1 MSAPALDPVLTP
13 SGNPSGS
20 PSGKRSGKAAP
31 PPPTTPARFDTALGW
46 SDKPGAGLALR
57 IVLCALAL
65 LIFAA
70 PFVTI
75 FAGAFSNHAS
85 GSSLSFLPHDSTML
99 NFKVA
104 GERGIWDYFTNSL
117 VIAGGGLLLQ
127 LAVSVLA
134 AYALARH
141 RFRGQALILTL
152 FMLTMMLPEEVIA
165 IPLSL
170 VLGHVPVLGIDLKG
184 TAWAVILPLGAWGFS
199 IMLLTEFMKDIP
211 TEIEEAA
218 RLDGVGEL
226 RMLWQVVLPLCKP
239 ALGVAGVLG
248 FIMIWDQ
255 YLLPLIAAKDPTDYT
270 VTVALSILRTDPEVG
285 SGVVLAGAVIALVP
299 SLVVYLL
306 LQRSLVT
313 GIAAGATKG

>member
-1 MSAPALDPVLTP
+1 MSAPVIDPVRP
-13 SGNPSGS
+13 
-20 PSGKRSGKAAP
+20 AAP
-31 PPPTTPARFDTALGW
+31 DTPAGRSPTSKRTTPARFDTALGW
-46 SDKPGAGLALR
+46 NDRPGLAWALR
-57 IVLCALAL
+57 ILLCLIALAV
-65 LIFAA
+65 FAA
-70 PFVTI
+70 PFLTI
-75 FAGAFSNHAS
+75 FSGAFTTNPS
-85 GSSLSFLPHDSTML
+85 GSSLSFLPHDSTL
-99 NFKVA
+99 SNFTVA
-104 GERGIWDYFTNSL
+104 GERGIWDYLGNSL

-127 LAVSVLA
+127 LVVCTLA

-141 RFRGQALILTL
+141 RFRGQALIMML
-152 FMLTMMLPEEVIA
+152 FMMTLMLPEEVIA

-170 VLGHVPVLGIDLKG
+170 VLGDVPVVHLDLKG
-184 TAWAVILPLGAWGFS
+184 TVWGVILPLGAWGFS
-199 IMLLTEFMKDIP
+199 VMMLTEFMRDIP
-211 TEIEEAA
+211 VEIEEAA

-226 RMLWQVVLPLCKP
+226 RLLWQIVLPLCKP

-285 SGVVLAGAVIALVP
+285 SGVVLAGAVIALIP
-299 SLVVYLL
+299 SLIVYLL

>member
-1 MSAPALDPVLTP
+1 MSAPAIDPVRP
-13 SGNPSGS
+13 
-20 PSGKRSGKAAP
+20 AAP
-31 PPPTTPARFDTALGW
+31 DTPAGRSTSARRATPARFDTALGW
-46 SDKPGAGLALR
+46 NDRPGPAWALR
-57 IVLCALAL
+57 VLLCL
-65 LIFAA
+65 LTLGIFAA
-70 PFVTI
+70 PFLTI
-75 FAGAFSNHAS
+75 FSGAFTTNPS
-85 GSSLSFLPHDSTML
+85 GSSLSFLPHDSTL
-99 NFKVA
+99 ANFTVA
-104 GERGIWDYFTNSL
+104 GERGIWDYLGNSL

-127 LAVSVLA
+127 LVVCTLA

-141 RFRGQALILTL
+141 RFRGQALIMML
-152 FMLTMMLPEEVIA
+152 FMMTLMLPEEVIA

-170 VLGHVPVLGIDLKG
+170 VLGDVPVVHLDLKG
-184 TAWAVILPLGAWGFS
+184 TVWGVILPLGAWGFS
-199 IMLLTEFMKDIP
+199 VMMLTEFMRDIP

-226 RMLWQVVLPLCKP
+226 RMLWQIVLPLCKP

-285 SGVVLAGAVIALVP
+285 SGVVLAGAVIALIP
-299 SLVVYLL
+299 SLIVYLL

>member
-1 MSAPALDPVLTP
+1 MSAPAIDPVRP
-13 SGNPSGS
+13 
-20 PSGKRSGKAAP
+20 AAP
-31 PPPTTPARFDTALGW
+31 DTPAGRTTKAQRTTPARFDTALGW
-46 SDKPGAGLALR
+46 NDRPGLAWALR
-57 IVLCALAL
+57 VLLCLIALAV
-65 LIFAA
+65 FAA
-70 PFVTI
+70 PFLTI
-75 FAGAFSNHAS
+75 FSGAFTTNPS
-85 GSSLSFLPHDSTML
+85 GSSLSFLPHDSTLL
-99 NFKVA
+99 NFRVA
-104 GERGIWDYFTNSL
+104 GERGIWDYLGNSL

-127 LAVSVLA
+127 LVVCTLA

-141 RFRGQALILTL
+141 RFRGQALIMML
-152 FMLTMMLPEEVIA
+152 FMMTLMLPEEVIA

-170 VLGHVPVLGIDLKG
+170 VLGDVPVVHLDLKG
-184 TAWAVILPLGAWGFS
+184 TVWGVILPLGAWGFS
-199 IMLLTEFMKDIP
+199 VMMLTEFMRDIP

-226 RMLWQVVLPLCKP
+226 RMLWQIILPLCKP

-255 YLLPLIAAKDPTDYT
+255 YLLPLIASKDPTDYT

-285 SGVVLAGAVIALVP
+285 SGVVLAGAVIALIP
-299 SLVVYLL
+299 SLIVYLL

>member
-1 MSAPALDPVLTP
+1 MSAPVIDSVRP
-13 SGNPSGS
+13 
-20 PSGKRSGKAAP
+20 AAP
-31 PPPTTPARFDTALGW
+31 DTPAGRTTKDQRTTPARFDTALGW
-46 SDKPGAGLALR
+46 NDKPGLAWGLR
-57 IVLCALAL
+57 VLLCLIALAV
-65 LIFAA
+65 FAA
-70 PFVTI
+70 PFLTI
-75 FAGAFSNHAS
+75 FSGAFTTHPS
-85 GSSLSFLPHDSTML
+85 GSSLSFLPHDTTLS

-104 GERGIWDYFTNSL
+104 AAQGMWDYLGNSL

-127 LAVSVLA
+127 LVVCTLA

-141 RFRGQALILTL
+141 RFRGQALIMML
-152 FMLTMMLPEEVIA
+152 FMMTLMLPEEVIA

-170 VLGHVPVLGIDLKG
+170 VLGDVPVLHLDLKG
-184 TAWAVILPLGAWGFS
+184 TVWGVILPLGAWGFS
-199 IMLLTEFMKDIP
+199 VMMLTEFMRDIP
-211 TEIEEAA
+211 DEIEEAA

-226 RMLWQVVLPLCKP
+226 RMLWQIVLPLCRP

-270 VTVALSILRTDPEVG
+270 VTVALATLRTDPVVG
-285 SGVVLAGAVIALVP
+285 SGVVLAGAVIALIP
-299 SLVVYLL
+299 SLIVYLL

>member
-1 MSAPALDPVLTP
+1 MSAPALEPVRTP
-13 SGNPSGS
+13 SDEVS
-20 PSGKRSGKAAP
+20 AP
-31 PPPTTPARFDTALGW
+31 TAERNRRQARTTPARFDTALGW
-46 SDKPGAGLALR
+46 SDRPGLAWALR
-57 IVLCALAL
+57 ILLCAIAL
-65 LIFAA
+65 GIFAA
-70 PFVTI
+70 PFLTI
-75 FAGAFSNHAS
+75 FSGALSTRPS
-85 GSSLSFLPHDSTML
+85 GSSLSFLPHDTTL
-99 NFKVA
+99 ANLRLA

-127 LAVSVLA
+127 LVVCTLA

-141 RFRGQALILTL
+141 RFRGQALVLTL

-170 VLGHVPVLGIDLKG
+170 VLGHVPVVGLDLKG
-184 TAWAVILPLGAWGFS
+184 TVWGVILPLGAWGFS
-199 IMLLTEFMKDIP
+199 VMLLTEFMKDIP
-211 TEIEEAA
+211 DEIEEAA

-285 SGVVLAGAVIALVP
+285 SGIVLAGAVIALVP

>member
-1 MSAPALDPVLTP
+1 MSAPVIDPVRP
-13 SGNPSGS
+13 
-20 PSGKRSGKAAP
+20 AAP
-31 PPPTTPARFDTALGW
+31 DTPAGRTAKERRTTPARFDTALGW
-46 SDKPGAGLALR
+46 NDKPGLAWGLR
-57 IVLCALAL
+57 VLLCVIALA
-65 LIFAA
+65 IFAA
-70 PFVTI
+70 PFLTI
-75 FAGAFSNHAS
+75 FSGAFTTNPS
-85 GSSLSFLPHDSTML
+85 GSSLSFLPHDNTLS
-99 NFKVA
+99 NFTVA
-104 GERGIWDYFTNSL
+104 GERGIWDYLGNSL

-127 LAVSVLA
+127 LVVCTLA

-141 RFRGQALILTL
+141 RFRGQALIMML
-152 FMLTMMLPEEVIA
+152 FMMTLMLPEEVIA

-170 VLGHVPVLGIDLKG
+170 VLGDVPVVHLDLKG
-184 TAWAVILPLGAWGFS
+184 TVWGVILPLGAWGFS
-199 IMLLTEFMKDIP
+199 VMMLTEFMRDIP
-211 TEIEEAA
+211 AEIEEAA

-226 RMLWQVVLPLCKP
+226 RMLWQIILPLCKP

-285 SGVVLAGAVIALVP
+285 SGVVLAGAVIALIP
-299 SLVVYLL
+299 SLIVYLL

>member
-1 MSAPALDPVLTP
+1 MSAPVIDPVRP
-13 SGNPSGS
+13 
-20 PSGKRSGKAAP
+20 AAP
-31 PPPTTPARFDTALGW
+31 GIPADRSSKAQRTTPARFDTALGW
-46 SDKPGAGLALR
+46 NDKPGVAWTLR
-57 IVLCALAL
+57 VLLCLTALAV
-65 LIFAA
+65 FAA
-70 PFVTI
+70 PFLTI
-75 FAGAFSNHAS
+75 FSGAFTTNPS
-85 GSSLSFLPHDSTML
+85 GSSLSFLPHDSTLL
-99 NFKVA
+99 NFEVA
-104 GERGIWDYFTNSL
+104 GERGIWDYLGNSL

-127 LAVSVLA
+127 LVVCTLA

-141 RFRGQALILTL
+141 RFRGQALIMML
-152 FMLTMMLPEEVIA
+152 FMMTLMLPEEVIA

-170 VLGHVPVLGIDLKG
+170 VLGDVPLVHLDLKG
-184 TAWAVILPLGAWGFS
+184 TVWGVILPLGAWGFS
-199 IMLLTEFMKDIP
+199 VMMLTEFMRDIP

-226 RMLWQVVLPLCKP
+226 RMLWQIILPLCKP

-270 VTVALSILRTDPEVG
+270 VTVALSVLRTDPEVG

-299 SLVVYLL
+299 SLIVYLL

-313 GIAAGATKG
+313 GISAGATKG

>member
-1 MSAPALDPVLTP
+1 MSAPVIDSVRPTAADTP
-13 SGNPSGS
+13 AGRGTR
-20 PSGKRSGKAAP
+20 GHRS
-31 PPPTTPARFDTALGW
+31 TPARFDTALGW
-46 SDKPGAGLALR
+46 DDRPGLAWGLR
-57 IVLCALAL
+57 VLLCVIALAV
-65 LIFAA
+65 FAA
-70 PFVTI
+70 PFLTI
-75 FAGAFSNHAS
+75 FSGAFTTHPS
-85 GSSLSFLPHDSTML
+85 GSSLSFLPHGTTLS

-104 GERGIWDYFTNSL
+104 AAQGMWDYLGNSL

-127 LAVSVLA
+127 LVVCTLA

-141 RFRGQALILTL
+141 RFRGQALIMML
-152 FMLTMMLPEEVIA
+152 FMMTLMLPEEVIA

-170 VLGHVPVLGIDLKG
+170 VLGDVPVLHLDLKG
-184 TAWAVILPLGAWGFS
+184 TVWGVILPLGAWGFS
-199 IMLLTEFMKDIP
+199 VMMMTEFMRDIP
-211 TEIEEAA
+211 DEIEEAA

-226 RMLWQVVLPLCKP
+226 RMLWQIVLPLCRP

-270 VTVALSILRTDPEVG
+270 VTVALATLRTDPVVG
-285 SGVVLAGAVIALVP
+285 SGVVLAGAVIALIP
-299 SLVVYLL
+299 SLIVYLL

>member
-1 MSAPALDPVLTP
+1 MSAPVIDPVSAPQAPARGRTA
-13 SGNPSGS
+13 
-20 PSGKRSGKAAP
+20 KAAR
-31 PPPTTPARFDTALGW
+31 TTPARFDTALGW
-46 SDKPGAGLALR
+46 NDRPGVAWALR
-57 IVLCALAL
+57 ILLCLIALGV
-65 LIFAA
+65 FAA
-70 PFVTI
+70 PFLTI
-75 FAGAFSNHAS
+75 FAGAFSKNPS
-85 GSSLSFLPHDSTML
+85 GSDLSFLPHHPTLL

-104 GERGIWDYFTNSL
+104 NERSIWDYFTNSL
-117 VIAGGGLLLQ
+117 VIAGGALLLQ

-141 RFRGQALILTL
+141 KFRGQALVLTL

-184 TAWAVILPLGAWGFS
+184 TAFGVILPLGAWGFS

-211 TEIEEAA
+211 IEIEEAA
-218 RLDGVGEL
+218 RLDGVGEF

-248 FIMIWDQ
+248 FVMIWDQ
-255 YLLPLIAAKDPTDYT
+255 YLLPLIASKDPSDYT
-270 VTVALSILRTDPEVG
+270 VTVALSVLRTDPEVG
-285 SGVVLAGAVIALVP
+285 SGVLLAGAVIALVP
-299 SLVVYLL
+299 SLIVYLL

>member
-1 MSAPALDPVLTP
+1 MSAPAIDPVSAP
-13 SGNPSGS
+13 QAPA
-20 PSGKRSGKAAP
+20 RSRTARAAR
-31 PPPTTPARFDTALGW
+31 TTPARFDTALGW
-46 SDKPGAGLALR
+46 SDRPGVAWALR
-57 IVLCALAL
+57 VLLCLIALGV
-65 LIFAA
+65 FAA
-70 PFVTI
+70 PFLTI
-75 FAGAFSNHAS
+75 FAGAFSKNPS
-85 GSSLSFLPHDSTML
+85 GSDLSFLPHHPTLL

-104 GERGIWDYFTNSL
+104 NERSIWDYFTNSL
-117 VIAGGGLLLQ
+117 VIAGGALLLQ

-141 RFRGQALILTL
+141 RFRGQALVLTL

-170 VLGHVPVLGIDLKG
+170 VLGHVPVLGLDLKG
-184 TAWAVILPLGAWGFS
+184 TAFGVILPLGAWGFS

-211 TEIEEAA
+211 VEIEEAA
-218 RLDGVGEL
+218 RLDGVGEF

-248 FIMIWDQ
+248 FVMIWDQ
-255 YLLPLIAAKDPTDYT
+255 YLLPLIASKDPTDYT
-270 VTVALSILRTDPEVG
+270 VTVALSVLRTDPEVG
-285 SGVVLAGAVIALVP
+285 SGVLLAGAVIALVP
-299 SLVVYLL
+299 SLIVYLL

>member
-1 MSAPALDPVLTP
+1 MSAPVIDPVRPVAPDTP
-13 SGNPSGS
+13 AG
-20 PSGKRSGKAAP
+20 RTTKAQR
-31 PPPTTPARFDTALGW
+31 TTPARFDTALGW
-46 SDKPGAGLALR
+46 NDRPGLAWGLR
-57 IVLCALAL
+57 ILLCVIALA
-65 LIFAA
+65 IFAA
-70 PFVTI
+70 PFLTI
-75 FAGAFSNHAS
+75 FSGAFTTNPS
-85 GSSLSFLPHDSTML
+85 GSSLSFLPHDSTL
-99 NFKVA
+99 SNFSVA
-104 GERGIWDYFTNSL
+104 GERGIWDYLGNSL

-127 LAVSVLA
+127 LVVCTLA

-141 RFRGQALILTL
+141 RFRGQALIMML
-152 FMLTMMLPEEVIA
+152 FMMTLMLPEEVIA

-170 VLGHVPVLGIDLKG
+170 VLGDVPVVHVDLKG
-184 TAWAVILPLGAWGFS
+184 TVWGVILPLGAWGFS
-199 IMLLTEFMKDIP
+199 VMMLTEFMRDIP

-226 RMLWQVVLPLCKP
+226 RMLWQIVLPLCRP

-255 YLLPLIAAKDPTDYT
+255 YLLPLIASKDPTDYT

-285 SGVVLAGAVIALVP
+285 SGVVLAGAVIALIP
-299 SLVVYLL
+299 SLIVYLL

>member
-1 MSAPALDPVLTP
+1 MSAPVIDPVRPTTAK
-13 SGNPSGS
+13 S
-20 PSGKRSGKAAP
+20 PTRRAARP
-31 PPPTTPARFDTALGW
+31 QRTTPARFDTALGW
-46 SDKPGAGLALR
+46 SDKPGLSWALR
-57 IVLCALAL
+57 ILLCAIAL
-65 LIFAA
+65 GVFAA
-70 PFVTI
+70 PFLTI
-75 FAGAFSNHAS
+75 FSGAFTTNPS
-85 GSSLSFLPHDSTML
+85 GSSLSFLPHDSTLL

-104 GERGIWDYFTNSL
+104 GERGIWDYLGNSL

-127 LAVSVLA
+127 LVVCTLA

-141 RFRGQALILTL
+141 RFRGQALIMML
-152 FMLTMMLPEEVIA
+152 FMMTLMLPEEVIA

-170 VLGHVPVLGIDLKG
+170 VLGDVPVIHLDLKG
-184 TAWAVILPLGAWGFS
+184 TVWGVILPLGAWGFS
-199 IMLLTEFMKDIP
+199 VMMLTEFMKDIP

-270 VTVALSILRTDPEVG
+270 VTVALSVLRTDPEVG
-285 SGVVLAGAVIALVP
+285 SGVVLAGAVIALIP
-299 SLVVYLL
+299 SLIVYLL

>member
-1 MSAPALDPVLTP
+1 MSAPVIDSVRP
-13 SGNPSGS
+13 
-20 PSGKRSGKAAP
+20 AAP
-31 PPPTTPARFDTALGW
+31 DTPAGRTTKDQRTTPARFDTALGW
-46 SDKPGAGLALR
+46 NDKPGLAWGLR
-57 IVLCALAL
+57 VLLCLIALAV
-65 LIFAA
+65 FAA
-70 PFVTI
+70 PFLTI
-75 FAGAFSNHAS
+75 FSGAFTTHPS
-85 GSSLSFLPHDSTML
+85 GSSLSFLPHDTTLS

-104 GERGIWDYFTNSL
+104 AAQGMWDYLGNSL

-127 LAVSVLA
+127 LVVCTLA

-141 RFRGQALILTL
+141 RFRGQALIMML
-152 FMLTMMLPEEVIA
+152 FMMTLMLPEEVIA

-170 VLGHVPVLGIDLKG
+170 VLGDVPVLHLDLKG
-184 TAWAVILPLGAWGFS
+184 TVWGVILPLGAWGFS
-199 IMLLTEFMKDIP
+199 VMMLTEFMRDIP
-211 TEIEEAA
+211 DEIEEAA

-226 RMLWQVVLPLCKP
+226 RMLWQIILPLCRP

-270 VTVALSILRTDPEVG
+270 VTVALATLRTDPVVG
-285 SGVVLAGAVIALVP
+285 SGVVLAGAVIALIP
-299 SLVVYLL
+299 SLIVYLL

>member
-1 MSAPALDPVLTP
+1 MSAPAIDPVRTP
-13 SGNPSGS
+13 VPAS
-20 PSGKRSGKAAP
+20 PTRTSAGKRR
-31 PPPTTPARFDTALGW
+31 TTPARFDTALGW
-46 SDKPGAGLALR
+46 SDRPGPAWALR
-57 IVLCALAL
+57 ILLCLLAL
-65 LIFAA
+65 GVFAA
-70 PFVTI
+70 PFLTI
-75 FAGAFSNHAS
+75 FSGSFSEKAS
-85 GSSLSFLPHDSTML
+85 GSTLSFLPHRPTLL
-99 NFKVA
+99 NFQVA
-104 GERGIWDYFTNSL
+104 GDRGIWDYFGNSL

-127 LAVSVLA
+127 LTVCTLA

-141 RFRGQALILTL
+141 RFRGQALVLTL

-170 VLGHVPVLGIDLKG
+170 VLGHVPVVGVDLKG
-184 TAWAVILPLGAWGFS
+184 TVWGVILPLGAWGFS
-199 IMLLTEFMKDIP
+199 VMLLTEFMKDIP

-218 RLDGVGEL
+218 RIDGVGEL

-299 SLVVYLL
+299 SLIVYLL

>member
-1 MSAPALDPVLTP
+1 MSAPVIDPVRPTAPDTP
-13 SGNPSGS
+13 AGRGT
-20 PSGKRSGKAAP
+20 KAQR
-31 PPPTTPARFDTALGW
+31 TTPARFDTALGW
-46 SDKPGAGLALR
+46 NDKPSLAWALR
-57 IVLCALAL
+57 ILLCLIALAV
-65 LIFAA
+65 FAA
-70 PFVTI
+70 PFLTI
-75 FAGAFSNHAS
+75 FSGAFTPNPS
-85 GSSLSFLPHDSTML
+85 GSSLSFLPHDSTLL
-99 NFKVA
+99 NFEVA
-104 GERGIWDYFTNSL
+104 GERGIWDYLGNSL

-127 LAVSVLA
+127 LVVCTLA

-141 RFRGQALILTL
+141 RFRGQALIMML
-152 FMLTMMLPEEVIA
+152 FMMTLMLPEEVIA

-170 VLGHVPVLGIDLKG
+170 VLGDVPVVHLDLKG
-184 TAWAVILPLGAWGFS
+184 TVWGVILPLGAWGFS
-199 IMLLTEFMKDIP
+199 VMMLTEFMRDIP
-211 TEIEEAA
+211 DEIEEAA

-285 SGVVLAGAVIALVP
+285 SGVVLAGAVIALIP
-299 SLVVYLL
+299 SLIVYLL
-306 LQRSLVT
+306 LQRSLVS

>member
-1 MSAPALDPVLTP
+1 MSAPVIDPVRP
-13 SGNPSGS
+13 
-20 PSGKRSGKAAP
+20 AAP
-31 PPPTTPARFDTALGW
+31 GIPADRSSKAQRTTPARFDTALGW
-46 SDKPGAGLALR
+46 NDRPGVAWTLR
-57 IVLCALAL
+57 VLLCLTALAV
-65 LIFAA
+65 FAA
-70 PFVTI
+70 PFLTI
-75 FAGAFSNHAS
+75 FSGAFTTNPS
-85 GSSLSFLPHDSTML
+85 GSSLSFLPHDSTLL
-99 NFKVA
+99 NFEVA
-104 GERGIWDYFTNSL
+104 GERGIWDYLGNSL

-127 LAVSVLA
+127 LVVCTLA

-141 RFRGQALILTL
+141 RFRGQALIMML
-152 FMLTMMLPEEVIA
+152 FMMTLMLPEEVIA

-170 VLGHVPVLGIDLKG
+170 VLGDVPLVHLDLKG
-184 TAWAVILPLGAWGFS
+184 TVWGVILPLGAWGFS
-199 IMLLTEFMKDIP
+199 VMMLTEFMRDIP

-226 RMLWQVVLPLCKP
+226 RMLWQIILPLCKP

-270 VTVALSILRTDPEVG
+270 VTVALSVLRTDPEVG

-299 SLVVYLL
+299 SLIVYLL

-313 GIAAGATKG
+313 GISAGATKG

>member
-1 MSAPALDPVLTP
+1 MSAPVIDPVRP
-13 SGNPSGS
+13 
-20 PSGKRSGKAAP
+20 AAP
-31 PPPTTPARFDTALGW
+31 GIPADRSSKAQRTTPARFDTALGW
-46 SDKPGAGLALR
+46 NDRPGVAWTLR
-57 IVLCALAL
+57 VLLCLTALAV
-65 LIFAA
+65 FAA
-70 PFVTI
+70 PFLTI
-75 FAGAFSNHAS
+75 FSGAFTTNPS
-85 GSSLSFLPHDSTML
+85 GSSLSFLPHDSTLL
-99 NFKVA
+99 NFEVA
-104 GERGIWDYFTNSL
+104 GERGIWDYLGNSL

-127 LAVSVLA
+127 LVVCTLA

-141 RFRGQALILTL
+141 RFRGQALIMML
-152 FMLTMMLPEEVIA
+152 FMMTLMLPEEVIA

-170 VLGHVPVLGIDLKG
+170 VLGDVPLVHLDLKG
-184 TAWAVILPLGAWGFS
+184 TVWGVILPLGAWGFS
-199 IMLLTEFMKDIP
+199 VMMLTEFMRDIP

-226 RMLWQVVLPLCKP
+226 RMLWQIILPLCKP

-285 SGVVLAGAVIALVP
+285 SGVVLAGAVIALIP
-299 SLVVYLL
+299 SLIVYLL

>member
-1 MSAPALDPVLTP
+1 MSAPALDPVRIP
-13 SGNPSGS
+13 SDEVSASAARGSG
-20 PSGKRSGKAAP
+20 RQAR
-31 PPPTTPARFDTALGW
+31 TTPARFDTALGW
-46 SDKPGAGLALR
+46 SDRPGLALALR
-57 IVLCALAL
+57 VLLCVIALA
-65 LIFAA
+65 IFAA
-70 PFVTI
+70 PFLTI
-75 FAGAFSNHAS
+75 ASGAFSTNPS
-85 GSSLSFLPHDSTML
+85 GSSLSFLPHHPTLL
-99 NFKVA
+99 NIRVA

-127 LAVSVLA
+127 LVVSVFA

-170 VLGHVPVLGIDLKG
+170 VLGHVPVVGLDLKG
-184 TAWAVILPLGAWGFS
+184 TVFAVILPLGAWGFS

-218 RLDGVGEL
+218 RIDGVGEFRL
-226 RMLWQVVLPLCKP
+226 LWQVILPLCKP

-248 FIMIWDQ
+248 FVMIWDQ

-285 SGVVLAGAVIALVP
+285 SGVVPAGAVIALIP
-299 SLVVYLL
+299 SLIVYLL

>member
-1 MSAPALDPVLTP
+1 MSAPVIDPVRP
-13 SGNPSGS
+13 
-20 PSGKRSGKAAP
+20 AAP
-31 PPPTTPARFDTALGW
+31 DTPAGRSTKAQRTTPARFDTALGW
-46 SDKPGAGLALR
+46 NDKPGVAWTLR
-57 IVLCALAL
+57 ILLCLIALAV
-65 LIFAA
+65 FAA
-70 PFVTI
+70 PFLTI
-75 FAGAFSNHAS
+75 FSGAFTTNPS
-85 GSSLSFLPHDSTML
+85 GSSLSFLPHDSTLL
-99 NFKVA
+99 NFEVA
-104 GERGIWDYFTNSL
+104 GERGIWDYLGNSL

-127 LAVSVLA
+127 LVVCTLA

-141 RFRGQALILTL
+141 RFRGQALIMML
-152 FMLTMMLPEEVIA
+152 FMMTLMLPEEVIA

-170 VLGHVPVLGIDLKG
+170 VLGDVPVVHLDLKG
-184 TAWAVILPLGAWGFS
+184 TVWGVILPLGAWGFS
-199 IMLLTEFMKDIP
+199 VMMLTEFMKDIP
-211 TEIEEAA
+211 AEIEEAA

-226 RMLWQVVLPLCKP
+226 RMLWQIILPLCRP

-255 YLLPLIAAKDPTDYT
+255 YLLPLIASKDPTDYT

-299 SLVVYLL
+299 SLIVYLL

>member
-1 MSAPALDPVLTP
+1 MSAPVIEPVRP
-13 SGNPSGS
+13 
-20 PSGKRSGKAAP
+20 AAP
-31 PPPTTPARFDTALGW
+31 GTRAGRSTRAGRTTPARFDTALGW
-46 SDKPGAGLALR
+46 SDRPGLAWTFR
-57 IVLCALAL
+57 ILLCAMAIG
-65 LIFAA
+65 IFAA
-70 PFVTI
+70 PFLTI
-75 FAGAFSNHAS
+75 LSGAFTTDAS
-85 GSSLSFLPHDSTML
+85 GSSLSFLPHDSTLL

-127 LAVSVLA
+127 LVVCTLA

-170 VLGHVPVLGIDLKG
+170 VLGDVPVVHLDLKG
-184 TAWAVILPLGAWGFS
+184 TVWGVILPLGAWGFS
-199 IMLLTEFMKDIP
+199 VMMLTEFMRDIP

-226 RMLWQVVLPLCKP
+226 RMLGQVILPLCKP

-285 SGVVLAGAVIALVP
+285 SGVVLAGAVIALIP
-299 SLVVYLL
+299 SLIVYLL

>member
-1 MSAPALDPVLTP
+1 MSAPVIDPVRP
-13 SGNPSGS
+13 
-20 PSGKRSGKAAP
+20 AAP
-31 PPPTTPARFDTALGW
+31 DTPAGRSTKAQRTTPGRFDTALGW
-46 SDKPGAGLALR
+46 NDRPGLAWALR
-57 IVLCALAL
+57 VLLCLIALAV
-65 LIFAA
+65 FAA
-70 PFVTI
+70 PFLTI
-75 FAGAFSNHAS
+75 FSGAFTTNPS
-85 GSSLSFLPHDSTML
+85 GSSLSFLPHDSTL
-99 NFKVA
+99 SNFTVA
-104 GERGIWDYFTNSL
+104 GERGIWDYLGNSL

-127 LAVSVLA
+127 LVVCTLA

-141 RFRGQALILTL
+141 RFRGQALVMML
-152 FMLTMMLPEEVIA
+152 FMMTLMLPEEVIA

-170 VLGHVPVLGIDLKG
+170 VLGDVPVVHLDLKG
-184 TAWAVILPLGAWGFS
+184 TVWGVILPLGAWGFS
-199 IMLLTEFMKDIP
+199 VMMLTEFMRDIP

-226 RMLWQVVLPLCKP
+226 RMLWQIILPLCKP

-299 SLVVYLL
+299 SLIVYLL

-313 GIAAGATKG
+313 GISAGATKG

>member
-1 MSAPALDPVLTP
+1 MSVPVIDPVRP
-13 SGNPSGS
+13 
-20 PSGKRSGKAAP
+20 AAP
-31 PPPTTPARFDTALGW
+31 DTPAGRSTKARRTTPARFDTALGW
-46 SDKPGAGLALR
+46 NDKPGLAWALR
-57 IVLCALAL
+57 VLLCLIALGV
-65 LIFAA
+65 FAA
-70 PFVTI
+70 PFLTI
-75 FAGAFSNHAS
+75 FSGAVTTNPS
-85 GSSLSFLPHDSTML
+85 GSSLSFLPHDSTL
-99 NFKVA
+99 SNFTVA
-104 GERGIWDYFTNSL
+104 GERGIWDYLGNSL

-127 LAVSVLA
+127 LVVCTLA

-141 RFRGQALILTL
+141 RFRGQALIMML
-152 FMLTMMLPEEVIA
+152 FMMTLMLPEEVIA

-170 VLGHVPVLGIDLKG
+170 VLGDVPVVHLDLKG
-184 TAWAVILPLGAWGFS
+184 TVWGVILPLGAWGFS
-199 IMLLTEFMKDIP
+199 VMMLTEFMRDIP
-211 TEIEEAA
+211 AEIEEAA

-270 VTVALSILRTDPEVG
+270 VTVALSVLRTDPEVG

-299 SLVVYLL
+299 SLIVYLL

>member
-1 MSAPALDPVLTP
+1 MSAPVIDPVRP
-13 SGNPSGS
+13 
-20 PSGKRSGKAAP
+20 AAP
-31 PPPTTPARFDTALGW
+31 DTPAGRSTTSSRTTPARFDTALGW
-46 SDKPGAGLALR
+46 NDRPGLAWALR
-57 IVLCALAL
+57 ILLCLIALAV
-65 LIFAA
+65 FAA
-70 PFVTI
+70 PFLTI
-75 FAGAFSNHAS
+75 FSGAFTTSPS
-85 GSSLSFLPHDSTML
+85 GSSLSFLPHDSTL
-99 NFKVA
+99 SNFTVA
-104 GERGIWDYFTNSL
+104 GERGIWDYLGNSL

-127 LAVSVLA
+127 LVVCTLA

-141 RFRGQALILTL
+141 RFRGQALIMML
-152 FMLTMMLPEEVIA
+152 FMMTLMLPEEVIA

-170 VLGHVPVLGIDLKG
+170 VLGDVPVVHVDLKG
-184 TAWAVILPLGAWGFS
+184 TVWGVILPLGAWGFS
-199 IMLLTEFMKDIP
+199 VMMLTEFMRDIP
-211 TEIEEAA
+211 AEIEEAA

-226 RMLWQVVLPLCKP
+226 RMLWQIILPLCKP

-285 SGVVLAGAVIALVP
+285 SGVVLAGAVIALIP

>member
-1 MSAPALDPVLTP
+1 MSAPAIEPIRTP
-13 SGNPSGS
+13 APSAAT
-20 PSGKRSGKAAP
+20 GKAAASRRA
-31 PPPTTPARFDTALGW
+31 TPARFDTALGW
-46 SDKPGAGLALR
+46 SDRPGVSWALR
-57 IVLCALAL
+57 ILLCAIAL
-65 LIFAA
+65 GVFAA
-70 PFVTI
+70 PFLTI
-75 FAGAFSNHAS
+75 LSGAFTAHAS
-85 GSSLSFLPHDSTML
+85 GSSLSFLPHDSTL
-99 NFKVA
+99 QNFEVA

-117 VIAGGGLLLQ
+117 VIAGGALLLQ

-170 VLGHVPVLGIDLKG
+170 VLGHVPVVGLDLKG
-184 TAWAVILPLGAWGFS
+184 TAWGVILPLGAWGFS
-199 IMLLTEFMKDIP
+199 VMLLTEFMKDIP

-218 RLDGVGEL
+218 RLDGVGEF

-248 FIMIWDQ
+248 FVMIWDQ
-255 YLLPLIAAKDPTDYT
+255 YLLPLIASKDPTDYT

-285 SGVVLAGAVIALVP
+285 SGVVLAGAVIALIP
-299 SLVVYLL
+299 SLIVYLL

>member
-1 MSAPALDPVLTP
+1 MSAPVIEPVRTAEPKTP
-13 SGNPSGS
+13 AA
-20 PSGKRSGKAAP
+20 RSGTAQR
-31 PPPTTPARFDTALGW
+31 TTPARFDTALGW
-46 SDKPGAGLALR
+46 SDKPGLSWALR
-57 IVLCALAL
+57 VLLCATALA
-65 LIFAA
+65 IFAA
-70 PFVTI
+70 PFLAI
-75 FAGAFSNHAS
+75 FSGAFSTNPS
-85 GSSLSFLPHDSTML
+85 GSSLSFLPHHPTLL
-99 NFKVA
+99 NIKVA

-127 LAVSVLA
+127 LVVSVLA

-170 VLGHVPVLGIDLKG
+170 VLGHVPVVGLDLKG
-184 TAWAVILPLGAWGFS
+184 TVWAVILPLGAWGFS

-218 RLDGVGEL
+218 RIDGVGEFRL
-226 RMLWQVVLPLCKP
+226 LWQVILPLCKP

-270 VTVALSILRTDPEVG
+270 VTVALSILRSDPQVG